1 MAREALT
8 YEDVGNQTGL
18 DARTLR
24 GILYGAKRPH
34 AKTLKRLA
42 EGLGVSVDELFAG
55 DEAAALGDFD
65 AATNP
70 AIRETVEAKP
80 ELFEEWTPKDFGEL
94 ASRVGSGGPLTPEG
108 VIESAQ
114 RMNVNR
120 QTLGRTRFI
129 LESDQAEALRVV
141 IDAMYDR
148 VNLSE

>member
-1 MAREALT
+1 MARDGLT

-42 EGLGVSVDELFAG
+42 EGLGATVDELFAG

-70 AIRETVEAKP
+70 ALRETIEASP

-108 VIESAQ
+108 VVESAR

-120 QTLGRTRFI
+120 QVLGRARFI

-148 VNLSE
+148 VNLRE